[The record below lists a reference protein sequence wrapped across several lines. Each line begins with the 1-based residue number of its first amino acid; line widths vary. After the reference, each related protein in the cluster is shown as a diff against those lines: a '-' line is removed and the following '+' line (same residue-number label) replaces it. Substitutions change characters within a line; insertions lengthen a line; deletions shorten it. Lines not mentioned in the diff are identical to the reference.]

1 MSASIR
7 ETVVSAL
14 TNAGVGEYDQ
24 RSYSRY
30 IDAVVSALTERETA
44 VAPQPADDPERGYV
58 MIENL
63 VELGR
68 AYVNTSEEELT
79 RAIEQATGLTRR
91 PAPEPEPEMDD
102 LEGLFAEGNSEA
114 GVGQKLDAILTSL
127 GAIAKTQSDQAEAIA
142 ALKGLAKSRLGV
154 NL

>member
-14 TNAGVGEYDQ
+14 TNAGVSEYQ
-24 RSYSRY
+24 QSSYTRY
-30 IDAVVSALTERETA
+30 IDAVVNALEA
-44 VAPQPADDPERGYV
+44 QQVQPADEAERGYV
-58 MIENL
+58 LIENL
-63 VELGR
+63 VAAGQRLGLGLGR
-68 AYVNTSEEELT
+68 YEEELIST
-79 RAIEQATGLTRR
+79 IEQATGLTRR
-91 PAPEPEPEMDD
+91 PAPEPEVDD
-102 LEGLFAEGNSEA
+102 LEGLFSEGDSEA

-127 GAIAKTQSDQAEAIA
+127 GAIARTQTEQAEAIA